1 MIEYIEED
9 IKEVMEITGLDKVKA
24 EKLFKS
30 VAKDIDDGS
39 DDEICSYDVIDIIK
53 TEQKVKENGCDRH
66 YVQGD
71 KPKTERKPRERKV
84 DNEKL
89 ALLKMLASGLTDS
102 NIEVA
107 FENEVKLHFNYNGS
121 SYSVTLT
128 KHRPPKKQAVCVNYT
143 KIILALCTKAEC
155 YFYAKLPLDKTCGK
169 WYNGGP
175 RTVAAGRISII
186 TYTLVICQVKNCTKI
201 LPMDS
206 QNQ

>member
-53 TEQKVKENGCDRH
+53 TEQKVKKNGCDRH

-84 DNEKL
+84 DSEKL
-89 ALLKMLASGLTDS
+89 FLLQGLASGLENKIGLDV
-102 NIEVA
+102 IY
-107 FENEVKLHFNYNGS
+107 ENEVKLHFNYNGS

-128 KHRPPKKQAVCVNYT
+128 KHRPPKK
-143 KIILALCTKAEC
+143 
-155 YFYAKLPLDKTCGK
+155 
-169 WYNGGP
+169 
-175 RTVAAGRISII
+175 
-186 TYTLVICQVKNCTKI
+186 
-201 LPMDS
+201 
-206 QNQ
+206 

>member
-30 VAKDIDDGS
+30 VAKDIDDGT

-53 TEQKVKENGCDRH
+53 TEQKIKENGCDRH
-66 YVQGD
+66 YVQSD
-71 KPKTERKPRERKV
+71 KPKKERKPRERKV

-89 ALLKMLASGLTDS
+89 ALLKMLASGLANS
-102 NIEVA
+102 NIEVT

-128 KHRPPKKQAVCVNYT
+128 KHRPPKK
-143 KIILALCTKAEC
+143 
-155 YFYAKLPLDKTCGK
+155 
-169 WYNGGP
+169 
-175 RTVAAGRISII
+175 
-186 TYTLVICQVKNCTKI
+186 
-201 LPMDS
+201 
-206 QNQ
+206 

>member
-53 TEQKVKENGCDRH
+53 TEQKIKENGCDRH
-66 YVQGD
+66 YVQGG

-89 ALLKMLASGLTDS
+89 FLLQGLASGLENKIGLDVTY
-102 NIEVA
+102 
-107 FENEVKLHFNYNGS
+107 ENEVKLHFNYNGS

-128 KHRPPKKQAVCVNYT
+128 KHRPPKK
-143 KIILALCTKAEC
+143 
-155 YFYAKLPLDKTCGK
+155 
-169 WYNGGP
+169 
-175 RTVAAGRISII
+175 
-186 TYTLVICQVKNCTKI
+186 
-201 LPMDS
+201 
-206 QNQ
+206 

>member
-39 DDEICSYDVIDIIK
+39 DDEICSYDVIDVIR
-53 TEQKVKENGCDRH
+53 TEQKVKENGCDRN

-89 ALLKMLASGLTDS
+89 ALLEMLASGLTDS
-102 NIEVA
+102 NIEVT

-128 KHRPPKKQAVCVNYT
+128 KHRPPKK
-143 KIILALCTKAEC
+143 
-155 YFYAKLPLDKTCGK
+155 
-169 WYNGGP
+169 
-175 RTVAAGRISII
+175 
-186 TYTLVICQVKNCTKI
+186 
-201 LPMDS
+201 
-206 QNQ
+206 

>member
-39 DDEICSYDVIDIIK
+39 DDEICSYDVIDVIK
-53 TEQKVKENGCDRH
+53 TEQKVKENGCDRN
-66 YVQGD
+66 YVHGD

-89 ALLKMLASGLTDS
+89 FLLQGLASGLENKIGLDVTY
-102 NIEVA
+102 
-107 FENEVKLHFNYNGS
+107 ENEVKLHFNYNGS

-128 KHRPPKKQAVCVNYT
+128 KHRPPKK
-143 KIILALCTKAEC
+143 
-155 YFYAKLPLDKTCGK
+155 
-169 WYNGGP
+169 
-175 RTVAAGRISII
+175 
-186 TYTLVICQVKNCTKI
+186 
-201 LPMDS
+201 
-206 QNQ
+206 

>member
-53 TEQKVKENGCDRH
+53 TEQKVKENGCNRH

-89 ALLKMLASGLTDS
+89 FLLQALASGLENKIGLDVTY
-102 NIEVA
+102 
-107 FENEVKLHFNYNGS
+107 ENEVKLHFNYNGS

-128 KHRPPKKQAVCVNYT
+128 KHRPPKK
-143 KIILALCTKAEC
+143 
-155 YFYAKLPLDKTCGK
+155 
-169 WYNGGP
+169 
-175 RTVAAGRISII
+175 
-186 TYTLVICQVKNCTKI
+186 
-201 LPMDS
+201 
-206 QNQ
+206 

>member
-53 TEQKVKENGCDRH
+53 TEQKIKENGCDRH

-89 ALLKMLASGLTDS
+89 FLLQGLASGLENKIGLDVTY
-102 NIEVA
+102 
-107 FENEVKLHFNYNGS
+107 ENEVKLHFNYNGS

-128 KHRPPKKQAVCVNYT
+128 KHRPPKK
-143 KIILALCTKAEC
+143 
-155 YFYAKLPLDKTCGK
+155 
-169 WYNGGP
+169 
-175 RTVAAGRISII
+175 
-186 TYTLVICQVKNCTKI
+186 
-201 LPMDS
+201 
-206 QNQ
+206 

>member
-71 KPKTERKPRERKV
+71 KPKTERKLKERKV
-84 DNEKL
+84 DKEKL
-89 ALLKMLASGLTDS
+89 FLLQGLASGLENKIGLDVTY
-102 NIEVA
+102 
-107 FENEVKLHFNYNGS
+107 ENEVKLHFNYNGS

-128 KHRPPKKQAVCVNYT
+128 KHRPPKK
-143 KIILALCTKAEC
+143 
-155 YFYAKLPLDKTCGK
+155 
-169 WYNGGP
+169 
-175 RTVAAGRISII
+175 
-186 TYTLVICQVKNCTKI
+186 
-201 LPMDS
+201 
-206 QNQ
+206 

>member
-53 TEQKVKENGCDRH
+53 TEQKVKDSGCDRH

-102 NIEVA
+102 NIEVT

-128 KHRPPKKQAVCVNYT
+128 KHRPPKK
-143 KIILALCTKAEC
+143 
-155 YFYAKLPLDKTCGK
+155 
-169 WYNGGP
+169 
-175 RTVAAGRISII
+175 
-186 TYTLVICQVKNCTKI
+186 
-201 LPMDS
+201 
-206 QNQ
+206 

>member
-53 TEQKVKENGCDRH
+53 TEQKVKENGCDKH

-84 DNEKL
+84 DSEKL
-89 ALLKMLASGLTDS
+89 FLLQGLASGLENKIGLDVTY
-102 NIEVA
+102 
-107 FENEVKLHFNYNGS
+107 ENEVKLHFNYNGS

-128 KHRPPKKQAVCVNYT
+128 KHRPPKK
-143 KIILALCTKAEC
+143 
-155 YFYAKLPLDKTCGK
+155 
-169 WYNGGP
+169 
-175 RTVAAGRISII
+175 
-186 TYTLVICQVKNCTKI
+186 
-201 LPMDS
+201 
-206 QNQ
+206 

>member
-53 TEQKVKENGCDRH
+53 TEQKVKENGCDRN
-66 YVQGD
+66 YVQSD

-89 ALLKMLASGLTDS
+89 FLLQGLASGLENKIGLDVTY
-102 NIEVA
+102 
-107 FENEVKLHFNYNGS
+107 ENEVKLHFNYNGS

-128 KHRPPKKQAVCVNYT
+128 KHRPPKK
-143 KIILALCTKAEC
+143 
-155 YFYAKLPLDKTCGK
+155 
-169 WYNGGP
+169 
-175 RTVAAGRISII
+175 
-186 TYTLVICQVKNCTKI
+186 
-201 LPMDS
+201 
-206 QNQ
+206 

>member
-53 TEQKVKENGCDRH
+53 TEQKVKKNGCDRY

-89 ALLKMLASGLTDS
+89 FLLQGLASGLENKIGLDVTY
-102 NIEVA
+102 
-107 FENEVKLHFNYNGS
+107 ENEVKLHVNYNGS

-128 KHRPPKKQAVCVNYT
+128 IHRPPKK
-143 KIILALCTKAEC
+143 
-155 YFYAKLPLDKTCGK
+155 
-169 WYNGGP
+169 
-175 RTVAAGRISII
+175 
-186 TYTLVICQVKNCTKI
+186 
-201 LPMDS
+201 
-206 QNQ
+206 

>member
-89 ALLKMLASGLTDS
+89 FLLQGLASGLENKIGLDVTY
-102 NIEVA
+102 
-107 FENEVKLHFNYNGS
+107 ENEVKLHFNYNSS

-128 KHRPPKKQAVCVNYT
+128 KHRPPKK
-143 KIILALCTKAEC
+143 
-155 YFYAKLPLDKTCGK
+155 
-169 WYNGGP
+169 
-175 RTVAAGRISII
+175 
-186 TYTLVICQVKNCTKI
+186 
-201 LPMDS
+201 
-206 QNQ
+206 

>member
-30 VAKDIDDGS
+30 VAKDIDDGT
-39 DDEICSYDVIDIIK
+39 DDEVCSYDVIDVIK
-53 TEQKVKENGCDRH
+53 TEQKVKDIGCDRH

-89 ALLKMLASGLTDS
+89 FLLQGLASGLENKIGLDVTY
-102 NIEVA
+102 
-107 FENEVKLHFNYNGS
+107 ENEVKLHFNYNGS

-128 KHRPPKKQAVCVNYT
+128 KHRPPKK
-143 KIILALCTKAEC
+143 
-155 YFYAKLPLDKTCGK
+155 
-169 WYNGGP
+169 
-175 RTVAAGRISII
+175 
-186 TYTLVICQVKNCTKI
+186 
-201 LPMDS
+201 
-206 QNQ
+206 

>member
-39 DDEICSYDVIDIIK
+39 DDEICSYDVIDIIR

-66 YVQGD
+66 YVNGD
-71 KPKTERKPRERKV
+71 KPKTERKQKERKV

-89 ALLKMLASGLTDS
+89 FLLQGLASGLENKIKL
-102 NIEVA
+102 NITY
-107 FENEVKLHFNYNGS
+107 ENEVKLHFNYNGS

-128 KHRPPKKQAVCVNYT
+128 KHRPPKK
-143 KIILALCTKAEC
+143 
-155 YFYAKLPLDKTCGK
+155 
-169 WYNGGP
+169 
-175 RTVAAGRISII
+175 
-186 TYTLVICQVKNCTKI
+186 
-201 LPMDS
+201 
-206 QNQ
+206 

>member
-30 VAKDIDDGS
+30 VAKDIDDGT

-89 ALLKMLASGLTDS
+89 FLLQGLASGLENKIGLDVTY
-102 NIEVA
+102 
-107 FENEVKLHFNYNGS
+107 ENEVKLHFSYNGS

-128 KHRPPKKQAVCVNYT
+128 KHRPPKK
-143 KIILALCTKAEC
+143 
-155 YFYAKLPLDKTCGK
+155 
-169 WYNGGP
+169 
-175 RTVAAGRISII
+175 
-186 TYTLVICQVKNCTKI
+186 
-201 LPMDS
+201 
-206 QNQ
+206 

>member
-53 TEQKVKENGCDRH
+53 TEQKVKDSGCDRH

-89 ALLKMLASGLTDS
+89 ALLEMLASGLTDS
-102 NIEVA
+102 NIEVT

-128 KHRPPKKQAVCVNYT
+128 KHRPPKK
-143 KIILALCTKAEC
+143 
-155 YFYAKLPLDKTCGK
+155 
-169 WYNGGP
+169 
-175 RTVAAGRISII
+175 
-186 TYTLVICQVKNCTKI
+186 
-201 LPMDS
+201 
-206 QNQ
+206 

>member
-30 VAKDIDDGS
+30 VAKDIDDGT
-39 DDEICSYDVIDIIK
+39 DDEVCSYDVIDIIK
-53 TEQKVKENGCDRH
+53 TEQKIKENGCDRH
-66 YVQGD
+66 YVQCD

-128 KHRPPKKQAVCVNYT
+128 KHRPPKK
-143 KIILALCTKAEC
+143 
-155 YFYAKLPLDKTCGK
+155 
-169 WYNGGP
+169 
-175 RTVAAGRISII
+175 
-186 TYTLVICQVKNCTKI
+186 
-201 LPMDS
+201 
-206 QNQ
+206 

>member
-89 ALLKMLASGLTDS
+89 FLLQGLASGLENKIGLDV
-102 NIEVA
+102 IY
-107 FENEVKLHFNYNGS
+107 ENEVKLHFNYNGS

-128 KHRPPKKQAVCVNYT
+128 KHRPPKK
-143 KIILALCTKAEC
+143 
-155 YFYAKLPLDKTCGK
+155 
-169 WYNGGP
+169 
-175 RTVAAGRISII
+175 
-186 TYTLVICQVKNCTKI
+186 
-201 LPMDS
+201 
-206 QNQ
+206 

>member
-1 MIEYIEED
+1 MIKYIEED

-39 DDEICSYDVIDIIK
+39 DDEICSYDVIDVIK
-53 TEQKVKENGCDRH
+53 TEQKIKESGCDRH

-102 NIEVA
+102 NIEVT

-128 KHRPPKKQAVCVNYT
+128 KHRPPKK
-143 KIILALCTKAEC
+143 
-155 YFYAKLPLDKTCGK
+155 
-169 WYNGGP
+169 
-175 RTVAAGRISII
+175 
-186 TYTLVICQVKNCTKI
+186 
-201 LPMDS
+201 
-206 QNQ
+206 

>member
-71 KPKTERKPRERKV
+71 KPKTQRKPRERKV
-84 DNEKL
+84 DSEKL
-89 ALLKMLASGLTDS
+89 FLLQGLASGLENKIGLDVTY
-102 NIEVA
+102 
-107 FENEVKLHFNYNGS
+107 ENEVKLHFNYNGS

-128 KHRPPKKQAVCVNYT
+128 KHRPPKK
-143 KIILALCTKAEC
+143 
-155 YFYAKLPLDKTCGK
+155 
-169 WYNGGP
+169 
-175 RTVAAGRISII
+175 
-186 TYTLVICQVKNCTKI
+186 
-201 LPMDS
+201 
-206 QNQ
+206 